1 MSTATKVEVGQ
12 PEVLAP
18 NPLGNG
24 IPLTAAPAMTRVIS
38 IDSVR
43 PPELVEDV
51 TAAAVMKAGLSV
63 KDMVIRGFLAGAF
76 LGFATILAF
85 TVRSQGLPTIVD
97 ALIFPCGFVL
107 LALLGLE
114 LVTGNFAVL
123 PVGVAAKKV
132 TLAGLMRNWTWVFVA
147 NLLGCV
153 FFAVLAY
160 IAMTNFG
167 TTDGGPVADIIK
179 KVAVAKT
186 ATYADLG
193 AQGWMLAFVK
203 GMLANWMVTVGAMML
218 FISRST
224 TGKVLTMWL
233 PIMMFFALG
242 YEHSVVNMFV
252 MPAAMMLGAPVTMG
266 DWWMW
271 NQIPVTLG
279 NIAAGS
285 VLTGLALY
293 FTYRP
298 KKVLT

>member
-1 MSTATKVEVGQ
+1 MTPTKVEVAPDSVAAVPAASG
-12 PEVLAP
+12 VLVP
-18 NPLGNG
+18 PV
-24 IPLTAAPAMTRVIS
+24 PSMQRVIAV
-38 IDSVR
+38 DSVR
-43 PPELVEDV
+43 PPELIDDV
-51 TAAAVMKAGLSV
+51 VAAATMKAGLSV
-63 KDMVIRGFLAGAF
+63 RDMVIRGFLAGAF

-123 PVGVAAKKV
+123 PVGVAAKRV
-132 TLAGLMRNWTWVFVA
+132 SFAGLMRNWTWVFLA

-160 IAMTNFG
+160 IALTNFG
-167 TTDGGPVADIIK
+167 TTDGGPVAEIIR
-179 KVAVAKT
+179 KVSVAKT

-193 AQGWMLAFVK
+193 ASGWFLAFVK
-203 GMLANWMVTVGAMML
+203 GILANWMVTVGAMML

-224 TGKVLTMWL
+224 TGKVVTMWL
-233 PIMMFFALG
+233 PIMIFFALG
-242 YEHSVVNMFV
+242 YEHSVVNMFII
-252 MPAAMMLGAPVTMG
+252 PAGMMLGAPVSAG

-293 FTYRP
+293 YTYKP
-298 KKVLT
+298 KNVPPS

>member
-1 MSTATKVEVGQ
+1 MNVATKVDLPQ
-12 PEVLAP
+12 PAAAPLA
-18 NPLGNG
+18 NGTPLA
-24 IPLTAAPAMTRVIS
+24 AAPAMPRVIA

-51 TAAAVMKAGLSV
+51 VAAATLKAGLSV
-63 KDMVIRGFLAGAF
+63 RDMVIRGFLAGAF

-85 TVRSQGLPTIVD
+85 TVRSQGLPAIVD

-114 LVTGNFAVL
+114 LVTGNFAIL
-123 PVGVAAKKV
+123 PVGVAARRV
-132 TLAGLMRNWTWVFVA
+132 SFAGLLRNWTWVFAA

-153 FFAVLAY
+153 FFAVPAY
-160 IAMTNFG
+160 LAMTSFG
-167 TTDGGPVADIIK
+167 TTDGGPVAEIIRN
-179 KVAVAKT
+179 VSVAKT
-186 ATYADLG
+186 ATYTDLG
-193 AQGWMLAFVK
+193 ASGWLLAFVK

-224 TGKVLTMWL
+224 TGKVVTMWL

-252 MPAAMMLGAPVTMG
+252 VPAGMMLGAPVSFG

-279 NIAAGS
+279 NIASGS

-293 FTYRP
+293 FTYKP
-298 KKVLT
+298 KKVPS